1 MSDRQLWP
9 YMAAEPGE
17 GAAAPTENGHAE
29 QPVADGDVNHA
40 RKSKADKKKDKRKA
54 YKQNKQ
60 QRR

>member
-1 MSDRQLWP
+1 
-9 YMAAEPGE
+9 MAAEPEE

-29 QPVADGDVNHA
+29 QPVADGDANHA
-40 RKSKADKKKDKRKA
+40 KKSKAAKKKDKRKA